1 MSISKIKIKGNKQVE
16 IASEESSDLLS
27 LSASYTVGAATR
39 GTTEVHEIPL
49 KESDLVEF
57 IFDDNTF
64 WISAASDVKEIFSS
78 PLHKQ
83 RGAEESDVFE
93 IPDNISSTSQHRGF
107 LGDIALKAIKIF
119 SKKEQTKMVQERVR
133 LYAEKLQKE
142 QLNNLSGVYRLDA
155 GFQLHKYTA
164 QSSERPFLLLLHGTA
179 SSTHS
184 SFDGLKG
191 TAAWDFI
198 CKEYGANVLAFQHET
213 LTKSPLQN
221 VLELLG
227 NLPNNATLHLMS
239 HSRGGL
245 VGDVLSRFCV
255 SDENNTG
262 FSEMELNYLK
272 KCGRN
277 EDIRHIEKIAQIVL
291 SKNISIQKFIRVA
304 CPASGTSL
312 ASERLDYFFNIII
325 NVLGLAVGS
334 VANPIYK
341 AFKDLVAA
349 VVDCK
354 DDLAVL
360 PGLEAMNPDSPFL
373 KILNNPAPNALVD
386 GQLMVIS
393 GNSHLNLS
401 FKALVIIAT
410 KLFFSSKNDLV
421 VNTAS
426 MYNGARRSKPIQ
438 SFFDEDAKVDH
449 FHYFS
454 NKKTN
459 EAILLALKSEGE
471 NLIPSFSFQK
481 QQFTNEA
488 LRNAVL
494 NLEGGQVF
502 KNTVSGKRPIVVLLP
517 GIMGSNLS
525 NDGKLI
531 WINYFRFVGGR
542 LEDLAYHDDNNKKI
556 AAPSLIKTSYKD
568 LAEHLSGAY
577 DVVTFPF
584 DWRRQLKESAK
595 LFNEKIIELMRFGQ
609 PIKIVGHSM
618 GGVLVRDF
626 IINYDA
632 TWQKLNRSAG
642 FKLLFLG
649 SPLGGSFRIPYVL
662 FGYDEIISKIA
673 KIDLFHTKKELLQI
687 FANLPGLLSLLPL
700 TTDAANDFS
709 KEQTWKNMSVIMGDA
724 SWPIPSKKVLEEFGH
739 YRDEI
744 IAKSKIID
752 WSNAVYIAGRDTA
765 TPAGY
770 SLVNGKLEFVHTA
783 GGDQSVTWDS
793 GIPKKMAELKNVYY
807 ANVSHGGLSC
817 QASLFAP
824 ISDIL
829 SKGQTNLLSKSRPV
843 LRSTDEEFVKP
854 PSNDFDL
861 SPEGLENTLL
871 GLGYDEVM
879 PIGETPLKVSV
890 SNGDLRFSKFPVLA
904 GHFNKD
910 AILNAEK
917 SIDRNLKGAL
927 SQLHRLDLYPGAV
940 GTNELVLL
948 SGNSFKG
955 ALIVGLGNQGSLTAF
970 QLTQSVEQGAAKFL
984 VSINNPLEG
993 EHIVSKEFGLSALLV
1008 GCGYGGLTIEN
1019 SSRAI
1024 LQGIQNANK
1033 RMKALRP
1040 ENVKLISCVE
1050 FVEIYEDKALSCL
1063 YTVNKISQEQSQ
1075 SLNISLS
1082 EKNIKKLIGARERLP
1097 IENTEEWWTRITV
1110 RNMDNDNDISTQS
1123 SGMQFNISTGG
1134 AREEQRNLLTSREII
1149 DELLKD
1155 VSTNNQWSPELAKTI
1170 FELLIPNDFKEQLK
1184 KQKNI
1189 VWIVD
1194 NYTAAYP
1201 WELLQDDAVNAS
1213 PLAVNAGMIRQLAIQ
1228 DYRISVK
1235 QVTENTAFVLADPD
1249 LKGFQFQLPAAQEE
1263 GVLVNSLL
1271 SENGFETNNVNGT
1284 PGHIIKELFSKS
1296 YKIIHLAG
1304 HGVFNENST
1313 NSSGMLIGKDVYLST
1328 KEICQMSTVPE
1339 FVFVNCCYLG
1349 KIDGEAEAMFANR
1362 YKLAANIGTQ
1372 LISNG
1377 VKAVIV
1383 AGWAVDDAAALD
1395 FTKVFYAH
1403 LLDGYN
1409 FGDAVLQARKSIY
1422 EKYKSRNNTW
1432 GAYQCYGDPFYKLVQ
1447 DSKQKTN
1454 NEYSFVIAR
1463 EAEIEL
1469 TNLLNKLELTGV
1481 SDEAHLAQ
1489 LEAIALA
1496 VDKAKLRTG
1505 KITELEAIAYNALH
1519 LYPKSVEKYAS
1530 LIAEE
1535 NANFSFAAMEQFC
1548 SVRMKNAVYTFMK
1561 YSSERHT
1568 GLDTAK
1574 HVLRDLKILCDYSPT
1589 SERLNLLGS
1598 TYRRI
1603 AFLSEG
1609 LSNKLA
1615 AIESAANFYRQAYE
1629 RPNARY
1635 KLHAFCSWLYMENVL
1650 VLAGIRKWGA
1660 ATANYKLPTLQ
1671 KCKQE
1676 LLQYLDEFS
1685 EIGSEK
1691 NYWDLAAIANINV
1704 CLYLLGSSEHNVA
1717 SILEIYT
1724 ELWSNVGAKA
1734 KKIAE
1739 IELCDLLI
1747 DAMKNIDNKKAQKY
1761 AFELLELKT
1770 ELEKMI

>member
-1 MSISKIKIKGNKQVE
+1 MSVSKIKIKGQKL
-16 IASEESSDLLS
+16 ASLSGEESSELLS
-27 LSASYTVGAATR
+27 LSATYSLGAATR
-39 GTTEVHEIPL
+39 GTATLHEIPL
-49 KESDLVEF
+49 NEGDLVEF
-57 IFDDNTF
+57 VFDDNTF
-64 WISAASDVKEIFSS
+64 WFSGASDIKEIFSS
-78 PLHKQ
+78 PAHKQ
-83 RGAEESDVFE
+83 RGLEDDGVFE
-93 IPDNISSTSQHRGF
+93 IPDSISGNGLQRGI

-119 SKKEQTKMVQERVR
+119 SKKEQTKIVQERVR
-133 LYAEKLQKE
+133 LFAEKLQKE
-142 QLNNLSGVYRLDA
+142 QLQNLSGVYRLDA
-155 GFQLHKYTA
+155 GFQLQKYSI

-179 SSTHS
+179 SSSHS

-191 TAAWDFI
+191 TVAWDYI
-198 CKEYGANVLAFQHET
+198 CKEYKTNILAFQHET
-213 LTKSPLQN
+213 LTKSPFQN
-221 VLELLG
+221 VLDLLA

-255 SDENNTG
+255 SDEHNAG
-262 FSEMELNYLK
+262 FSEMEINYLK
-272 KCGRN
+272 KCGRE
-277 EDIRHIEKIAQIVL
+277 EDVRNIELITQIVR
-291 SKNISIQKFIRVA
+291 SKNITVQKFIRVA

-312 ASERLDYFFNIII
+312 ASERLDYFFNIMI
-325 NVLGLAVGS
+325 NVLGLAIGS
-334 VANPIYK
+334 VANPIYR

-354 DDLAVL
+354 DDLTVL

-373 KILNNPAPNALVD
+373 KVLNNPAPNVLVD

-393 GNSHLNLS
+393 GNSQLNLN
-401 FKALVIIAT
+401 FKALIIIAT

-426 MYNGARRSKPIQ
+426 MYNGAKRSKRIQ
-438 SFFDEDAKVDH
+438 SFFDEDAQVDH
-449 FHYFS
+449 FHYFR

-459 EAILLALKSEGE
+459 EAILLALKSDSE
-471 NLIPSFSFQK
+471 NLIPGFRFQQ
-481 QQFTNEA
+481 QQFSNEA

-502 KNTVSGKRPIVVLLP
+502 KNTVSGKRPIVVMLP

-525 NDGKLI
+525 HDGQLI

-542 LEDLAYHDDNNKKI
+542 LKDLAYHNDNNAKI
-556 AAPSLIKTSYKD
+556 TAPSLIKSSYKD

-584 DWRRQLKESAK
+584 DWRRQLKESAQ
-595 LFNEKIIELMRFGQ
+595 LFNEKMIELMNYGQ

-626 IINYDA
+626 IINHDA
-632 TWQKLNRSAG
+632 TWQKLNKSSG
-642 FKLLFLG
+642 FTLLFLG

-673 KIDLFHTKKELLQI
+673 TIDLFHTKKELLQI
-687 FANLPGLLSLLPL
+687 FTNLPGLLSLLPL

-709 KEQTWKNMSVIMGDA
+709 KEQTWKKMGASMGDS
-724 SWPIPSKKVLEEFGH
+724 SWPIPSKKVLEEFGR

-744 IAKSKIID
+744 NAKSKNID
-752 WSNAVYIAGRDTA
+752 WTNAVYIAGRDIA
-765 TPAGY
+765 TPSGY
-770 SLVNGKLEFVHTA
+770 STVNGKLEFVHTA
-783 GGDQSVTWDS
+783 AGDQSVTWDS
-793 GIPKKMAELKNVYY
+793 GIPKRMTELNKVYF

-817 QASLFAP
+817 QPSLFTP
-824 ISDIL
+824 ITDVL
-829 SKGQTNLLSKSRPV
+829 SKGQTHLLSKSRPV
-843 LRSTDEEFVKP
+843 LRSFEEEFVKP
-854 PSNDFDL
+854 RSNDFDV

-871 GLGYDEVM
+871 GLGYNESM
-879 PIGETPLKVSV
+879 PIGEAALKVSV
-890 SNGDLRFSKFPVLA
+890 SNGDLRFSRYPILA

-927 SQLHRLDLYPGAV
+927 SQLHRLDLYPGAI
-940 GTNELVLL
+940 GTNELLLL
-948 SGNSFKG
+948 SDSSFKG

-970 QLTQSVEQGAAKFL
+970 QLTQSVEQGAAKYL
-984 VSINNPLEG
+984 VSINNPQNAPQSDSG
-993 EHIVSKEFGLSALLV
+993 TFGLSALLV
-1008 GCGYGGLTIEN
+1008 GCGYGGLSIEN
-1019 SSRAI
+1019 STRAI

-1033 RMKALRP
+1033 RMKMVQS
-1040 ENVKLISCVE
+1040 EQVKLISCVE

-1063 YTVNKISQEQSQ
+1063 YTINKIAQEQSQ
-1075 SLNISLS
+1075 SLNIDLS
-1082 EKNIKKLIGARERLP
+1082 EKNIKKLMGAKERLP

-1110 RNMDNDNDISTQS
+1110 RHMEDDLDNAKTS
-1123 SGMQFNISTGG
+1123 SGMQFTISTGG
-1134 AREEQRNLLTSREII
+1134 AREEQRNLLTNREII

-1155 VSTNNQWSPELAKTI
+1155 ISSNNQWSPGLAKTI

-1184 KQKNI
+1184 KQNNI

-1194 NYTAAYP
+1194 HHTAAYP
-1201 WELLQDDAVNAS
+1201 WELLQDEAVNAS

-1228 DYRISVK
+1228 DYRITVN
-1235 QVTENTAFVLADPD
+1235 QVNEQRAFVLADPD
-1249 LKGFQFQLPAAQEE
+1249 LKGFHFQLPAAQEE
-1263 GVLVNSLL
+1263 GLIVNSLL
-1271 SENGFETNNVNGT
+1271 LENGYETNNVNGT

-1304 HGVFNENST
+1304 HGIFNQESPDK
-1313 NSSGMLIGKDVYLST
+1313 SGMLIGKDVYLST

-1349 KIDGEAEAMFANR
+1349 KIDSDAEAMYANR

-1409 FGDAVLQARKSIY
+1409 FGEAVQQARKSIFD
-1422 EKYKSRNNTW
+1422 KYQSRNNTW

-1447 DSKQKTN
+1447 DSIQKTSS
-1454 NEYSFVIAR
+1454 EYSFVIAR

-1469 TNLLNKLELTGV
+1469 TNLLNKLELTGINT
-1481 SDEAHLAQ
+1481 ELHLAQ
-1489 LEAIALA
+1489 LEAISLA

-1505 KITELEAIAYNALH
+1505 KITELEAIVYNALH
-1519 LYPKSVEKYAS
+1519 LYHKSVGKYAS
-1530 LIAEE
+1530 LIEE
-1535 NANFSFAAMEQFC
+1535 EEANFSFAAMEQYC
-1548 SVRMKNAVYTFMK
+1548 SVRMKNAIHTFVQGNSDRK
-1561 YSSERHT
+1561 SALE
-1568 GLDTAK
+1568 TAK
-1574 HVLRDLKILCDYSPT
+1574 LVLRDLKVLCEYSPT
-1589 SERLNLLGS
+1589 SERLNLIGS

-1603 AFLSEG
+1603 AFLSASPSE
-1609 LSNKLA
+1609 KWK
-1615 AIESAANFYRQAYE
+1615 AIEQAALFYHQAYE
-1629 RPNARY
+1629 RPNSKF

-1650 VLAGIRKWGA
+1650 VLAGVRKWGEQT
-1660 ATANYKLPTLQ
+1660 ATYKLPTLQ
-1671 KCKQE
+1671 KCTTE
-1676 LLQYLDEFS
+1676 LQHYLESFS
-1685 EIGSEK
+1685 EVGSDF
-1691 NYWDLAAIANINV
+1691 NYWDLAAKANIHV
-1704 CLYLLGSSEHNVA
+1704 CLYLLGSSAHNV
-1717 SILEIYT
+1717 SSVLQIYVA
-1724 ELWSNVGAKA
+1724 LWSNVGAKA

-1747 DAMKNIDNKKAQKY
+1747 DAMKNIDQKKAQKY
-1761 AFELLELKT
+1761 ALELIELKS
-1770 ELEKMI
+1770 ELEKII